1 MRHWWLVVLACLEFA
16 ACTPRGPAQRGPAA
30 RAPRQARPAAE
41 QPKRELTLTP
51 GKTASP
57 AAPALPAP
65 PPLPVEQTLPALPS
79 PPLLPADFEL
89 GPLADRLGADR
100 QEREAL
106 NAAERFLSGLAT
118 AKVPE
123 EELLP
128 ERRQELALSLQY
140 YLDQGLVPSSHR
152 LGALEAGEDEARI
165 ELRLFGSEGACV
177 GEAYL
182 SRAEG
187 RWYLS
192 DLQAGF
198 PLLAQP
204 YTRRQEKY
212 IPSEVQ

>member
-1 MRHWWLVVLACLEFA
+1 M
-16 ACTPRGPAQRGPAA
+16 TPA
-30 RAPRQARPAAE
+30 
-41 QPKRELTLTP
+41 KS
-51 GKTASP
+51 AST
-57 AAPALPAP
+57 AAPAAPAP

-89 GPLADRLGADR
+89 GPLADRLGAGR

-106 NAAERFLSGLAT
+106 NTVERFLSGLAA

-123 EELLP
+123 EDLLP
-128 ERRQELALSLQY
+128 ERRQELARSLQY

-152 LGALEAGEDEARI
+152 LGALEAGESEARV
-165 ELRLFGSEGACV
+165 ELRLFDADGACV

-182 SRAEG
+182 IRAEG
-187 RWYLS
+187 RWFLS

-204 YTRRQEKY
+204 YARRQGKY
-212 IPSEVQ
+212 VPSEVQ